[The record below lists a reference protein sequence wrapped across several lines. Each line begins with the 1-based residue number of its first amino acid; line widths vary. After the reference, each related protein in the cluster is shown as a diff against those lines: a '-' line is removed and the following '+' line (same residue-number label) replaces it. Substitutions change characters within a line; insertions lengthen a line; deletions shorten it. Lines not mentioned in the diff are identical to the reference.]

1 MKRIIQFLIIGALMV
16 FLTLLTHELGHVLM
30 AKYFGREILEIKL
43 LGFSIFPEFNFIG
56 FENYFG
62 SIRHSQGLSY
72 TEDGWIFLMG
82 SGFNWIISLGGLF
95 ILYLFKKFRV
105 INFYLNSVFIF
116 ASLMFLDFTTYMFG
130 LRLSGFKEPLVA
142 ADYLGWNE
150 QIFFGIIMLL
160 SIIHL
165 IAAIYLIAASRFW
178 RNFFMA
184 KQNISQETSDF
195 N

>member
-1 MKRIIQFLIIGALMV
+1 
-16 FLTLLTHELGHVLM
+16 
-30 AKYFGREILEIKL
+30 
-43 LGFSIFPEFNFIG
+43 
-56 FENYFG
+56 
-62 SIRHSQGLSY
+62 
-72 TEDGWIFLMG
+72 
-82 SGFNWIISLGGLF
+82 
-95 ILYLFKKFRV
+95 
-105 INFYLNSVFIF
+105 
-116 ASLMFLDFTTYMFG
+116 MFLDFTTYMFG